1 MLHPTCACLHAYDR
15 HTTGIRQAYDRRTSY
30 MFTHTRHAWQLCM
43 HVRVRVVQGRR
54 CGHVRGR
61 CMRMC
66 EERVCLLRMSG
77 AACLAGIARTYARA
91 GTRLDARV
99 YMRANR
105 RADVCV
111 RMCA

>member
-1 MLHPTCACLHAYDR
+1 MR
-15 HTTGIRQAYDRRTSY
+15 
-30 MFTHTRHAWQLCM
+30 
-43 HVRVRVVQGRR
+43 VRVHVVQGRR

-66 EERVCLLRMSG
+66 CERVCLLRMSG

-99 YMRANR
+99 HIRAHGR
-105 RADVCV
+105 MGACAHV
-111 RMCA
+111 RGCPWMNAGFA